1 MSKTTN
7 YILELESSGE
17 VYFKRTKNNMSLQIE
32 DGIPMPNKIYG
43 QEKLPEIQLGEA
55 GSGSV
60 SIHPLARTRR
70 ASEEK
75 TFCSEAGLLQ
85 TGEELSKVF
94 QGGAGN

>member
-17 VYFKRTKNNMSLQIE
+17 VYFNE
-32 DGIPMPNKIYG
+32 DEKQYVTTDRRRHPNADKIYG
-43 QEKLPEIQLGEA
+43 QGEATRDSLGEA

-60 SIHPLARTRR
+60 SIHPLRGQG